1 MASLATLNRKVH
13 YVGVKPPTGD
23 YNDMDNKPAIDG
35 VELTSSTTKADL
47 GLDTVYNYKGQ
58 VATYD
63 DLPSS
68 GNHVGDVWN
77 VADTGENYAWNEDDE
92 WDKLTGA
99 DAVYF
104 RNGQLESSGLALSI
118 DADKNTISNI
128 ETENLKSGVLQTTV
142 RAISSASDI
151 ALASE
156 KAIRTELNTKQDT
169 IDSNHKLSSDLVDD
183 TNATNLFVTSTEKST
198 WTGKQDAI
206 NDLEA
211 IRSGAAA
218 GATALQS
225 GDLKT
230 VNGESVVGSGDIV
243 ITTNYSFD
251 NSWTTNTTISDFL
264 DDVYDDVK
272 AIPGM
277 TYIGELTCS
286 DLPTGLNNAEA
297 VVEVMPSAT
306 AATKAL
312 HVVITSGNLDPY
324 RWELTYWVIGNTP
337 HNSGWIAF
345 QPKLTQ
351 GTGITISNNTIS
363 TDALRNTATGT
374 NSLTIAGTATT
385 SSNSINIGVDSVAS
399 EERAVAIGKYARAN
413 AARSTVIG
421 YEARAASGS
430 ENTASWSVV
439 IGDNCMA
446 YKACSVSIGRGI
458 DNKGKGSVVIGHAAY
473 NTDDNTFKVSLNSST
488 TTAAT
493 NESTGL
499 YTLLNSSGKVP
510 VGRYIT
516 MTGADGTNAGTTGS
530 VPAPSATDNTKF
542 LKGDGTWATVDALP
556 SQSGQSGKFLTT
568 DGSVASWATLDT
580 ALNGTT
586 APTNATVGSLGQ
598 IYVDTVANEGYV
610 CTNINSNVYTWKRIT
625 YTPSSTTVTLAS
637 SSWNT
642 STKEYTLPVVG
653 LTSATIVW
661 LAPSVSADN
670 SNEEAYAT
678 YGVRV
683 KAQSNGSITLGC
695 SSVPP
700 VDINVELII

>member
-35 VELTSSTTKADL
+35 VELNSSTTKADL
-47 GLDTVYNYKGQ
+47 GLDTIYNYKGQ
-58 VATYD
+58 VETYN

-92 WDKLTGA
+92 WDCLTGA
-99 DAVYF
+99 EVVYF
-104 RNGQLESSGLALSI
+104 RNGKLESAGVALSI

-142 RAISSASDI
+142 RAISSASDT

-183 TNATNLFVTSTEKST
+183 TNATNLFVTSTEKET
-198 WTGKQDAI
+198 WSGKQDAI
-206 NDLEA
+206 NDLDT

-251 NSWTTNTTISDFL
+251 NSWTTNTTMSAFL
-264 DDVYDDVK
+264 NDVYTDAK

-363 TDALRNTATGT
+363 
-374 NSLTIAGTATT
+374 
-385 SSNSINIGVDSVAS
+385 
-399 EERAVAIGKYARAN
+399 AN
-413 AARSTVIG
+413 AMV
-421 YEARAASGS
+421 GS
-430 ENTASWSVV
+430 N
-439 IGDNCMA
+439 G
-446 YKACSVSIGRGI
+446 
-458 DNKGKGSVVIGHAAY
+458 
-473 NTDDNTFKVSLNSST
+473 
-488 TTAAT
+488 TTAG
-493 NESTGL
+493 S
-499 YTLLNSSGKVP
+499 
-510 VGRYIT
+510 
-516 MTGADGTNAGTTGS
+516 AGI
-530 VPAPSATDNTKF
+530 VPAPAKTDNTKF
-542 LKGDGTWATVDALP
+542 LKGDGTWAAVDALP

-568 DGSVASWATLDT
+568 DGTNASWATLDT

-610 CTNINSNVYTWKRIT
+610 CTNINSGVYTWKRIT

-637 SSWNT
+637 ASWNT
-642 STKEYTLPVVG
+642 TTKEYTLPVVG
-653 LTSATIVW
+653 LTATTIVW

-683 KAQSNGSITLGC
+683 KAQANGSITLGC
-695 SSVPP
+695 TTVPP
-700 VDINVELII
+700 SNIDVELIM

>member
-35 VELTSSTTKADL
+35 VELNSSTTKADL

-92 WDKLTGA
+92 WDCLTGA

-142 RAISSASDI
+142 RAIASASDTS
-151 ALASE
+151 LASE
-156 KAIRTELNTKQDT
+156 KAIRTELDTKQNT
-169 IDSNHKLSSDLVDD
+169 IDLNNKLSSDLVDD

-198 WTGKQDAI
+198 WSGKQDAI

-251 NSWTTNTTISDFL
+251 NSWTTDTTMSAFL
-264 DDVYDDVK
+264 NDVYTDAK

-324 RWELTYWVIGNTP
+324 RWELTYWVIGSTP

-363 TDALRNTATGT
+363 
-374 NSLTIAGTATT
+374 
-385 SSNSINIGVDSVAS
+385 
-399 EERAVAIGKYARAN
+399 AN
-413 AARSTVIG
+413 AMV
-421 YEARAASGS
+421 GS
-430 ENTASWSVV
+430 N
-439 IGDNCMA
+439 G
-446 YKACSVSIGRGI
+446 
-458 DNKGKGSVVIGHAAY
+458 
-473 NTDDNTFKVSLNSST
+473 
-488 TTAAT
+488 TTAG
-493 NESTGL
+493 S
-499 YTLLNSSGKVP
+499 
-510 VGRYIT
+510 
-516 MTGADGTNAGTTGS
+516 AGI
-530 VPAPSATDNTKF
+530 VPAPAKTDNTKF

-556 SQSGQSGKFLTT
+556 SQTGQSGKFLTT

-610 CTNINSNVYTWKRIT
+610 CTNINSGVYTWKRIT

-642 STKEYTLPVVG
+642 TTKEYTLPVVG
-653 LTSATIVW
+653 LTATTIVW

-683 KAQSNGSITLGC
+683 KAQANGSITLGC
-695 SSVPP
+695 TTVPP
-700 VDINVELII
+700 SNIDIEIIM